1 MNNLKEKWLNWFKWG
16 MGLDLGGY
24 TAKEIIKIAETLDFN
39 SYITQVGD
47 LDCHAVLK
55 DCIKIMDYS
64 KNASQKKISKG
75 YRKTYHRQRT
85 DKGFFNVITRRK

>member
-39 SYITQVGD
+39 SYITQAGD

-55 DCIKIMDYS
+55 DCIKIMDYP
-64 KNASQKKISKG
+64 KNASQKKIRKG
-75 YRKTYHRQRT
+75 SRKTYHRQSTNKRYLN
-85 DKGFFNVITRRK
+85 DITRSK